1 MNIPGIDPDKLK
13 GGWKTV
19 RDLISDTV
27 GPMGV
32 LAIAAGAFVKASAG
46 AALNAQRMAE
56 ALKASDGA
64 ERLKQQ
70 FEQLLGSASAAKRQ
84 VEMLAKVASGSAFT
98 FDSLADASKNLQV
111 LTNGA
116 LNSEKALKKV
126 QDVAA
131 ATGAPVDTMATAV
144 ADLYSAL
151 KSGDGVEAASGQ
163 LKNMGA
169 ISQETAQRLESLS
182 ASGVGLAT
190 TWQVVEA
197 DLNKANGAA
206 SALGGTIAGLQQQ
219 LANIQQGSDT
229 KIGEMFAEGEKAGYR
244 AAIGFKKFTSAVEE
258 ANAGPWS
265 ALFGAINSIKEAV
278 GGMLGA
284 FAETGAV
291 KTIFQALGVAAIAIL
306 GGINI
311 SIIALIVQ
319 LGKFTAKLLVT
330 RTAVA
335 ALSATAKGFAALWS
349 GATIGLT
356 AFVAVLATMIALGG
370 RAASSVKELKD
381 QIKEFNAESNKGTA
395 KATGMVA
402 TASSP
407 EERDA
412 AEKYLEEQITNTRS
426 GIEQGK
432 KDLTQ
437 AREDKQSL
445 DPFRRKAGGIN
456 EVQAEGMIQQGEM
469 TLQGLIGLQ
478 EILNQRARDGG
489 ITAFDQKRLEMAQRR
504 AELEKEI
511 AERAR
516 ERVQASAT
524 PENAAKM
531 AATQKEKAE
540 KELKYA
546 EEATKNRKEDDKG
559 LDKASKEFQ
568 KSKQERDSG
577 SEEYNAAVAR
587 NKELEKNKE
596 GRGVFG
602 TGVKDIDVTDSRHS
616 GNKEYLANKEIIAKG
631 VGKVGEGLDYS
642 PLDAAV
648 KNSVSESG
656 KLQAEM
662 AKREAMKQERA
673 DAIEKGDSVR
683 RGKVEAEMTALVN
696 PLTGKSEF
704 EKDEKMQGLQDE
716 LAIAQ
721 ADVSAGRGG
730 QDKVDDLRGQIG
742 QYASESMGGSGQRL
756 QTDLK
761 TAKDREDTV
770 VKTANLENANIT
782 DQQAKEAV
790 AADQA
795 ATEAGQR
802 KLNIQ
807 KQLNALSGMEGGEGK
822 AAEAEL
828 GPEIEQL
835 KKKLAATEALEAA
848 ERAYAEAQKS
858 GNQGKIKEAETN
870 LNQRRVD
877 AMGAGFKDGD
887 TSKSVNQELAGVNQ
901 ILKLRQQE
909 AAITEAAAK
918 RRRDDL
924 MNEIKSTN
932 MINQIRLARTNTE
945 MGDKGNDQG
954 GYQAVQGVLGK
965 TERDVERDDLKR
977 QGGDLEKARA
987 AAQERDA
994 AIKAMDGAT
1003 SDEER
1008 ERLSDVVAKKKEEMA
1023 SLGVDEGASVR
1034 SISTKISQNKQEQET
1049 MNVEDVINR
1058 KSVQDDVKMALAR
1071 TKEDYGVTREER
1083 EQGRQERKDLED
1095 VDTKKKLKEEYEGKG
1110 LSGGADGEAE
1120 KMAELETKR
1129 QRLLADDAEAG
1140 TARIDSLTAVG
1151 GGATGSV
1158 GPMKNTQEE
1167 IKDIS
1172 KEMSEILKRME
1183 ERTARMENLAS
1194 QYQPDSP
1201 GM

>member
-1 MNIPGIDPDKLK
+1 MIA
-13 GGWKTV
+13 
-19 RDLISDTV
+19 DTV
-27 GPMGV
+27 GPMGA

-64 ERLKQQ
+64 ERLRQQ
-70 FEQLLGSASAAKRQ
+70 FEQILGSAAAAKRQ
-84 VEMLAKVASGSAFT
+84 VEMLAKVASGSAFS

-144 ADLYSAL
+144 ADLYNAL
-151 KSGDGVEAASGQ
+151 KTGDGVEAASGQ

-169 ISQETAQRLESLS
+169 ISDETAQKLRSLN

-197 DLNKANGAA
+197 DLNRANGAA

-244 AAIGFKKFTSAVEE
+244 AAIGFKKFTAAVEE

-311 SIIALIVQ
+311 TIVALIVQ
-319 LGKFTAKLLVT
+319 LGKLTAKLLVT

-335 ALSATAKGFAALWS
+335 ALSAAAKGFAALWS

-356 AFVAVLATMIALGG
+356 AFVAVLGTMIALGG
-370 RAASSVKELKD
+370 RAASSVKELKG
-381 QIKEFNAESNKGTA
+381 QIKEFNAESNKGTG
-395 KATGMVA
+395 KARGMVM

-412 AEKYLEEQITNTRS
+412 AEKYLEEQIANTRS

-437 AREDKQSL
+437 AREDKRSL

-456 EVQAEGMIQQGEM
+456 EVQAEGAIQQGEIA
-469 TLQGLIGLQ
+469 LQGLIGLQ
-478 EILNQRARDGG
+478 EVLNQRARDGG
-489 ITAFDQKRLEMAQRR
+489 IAAFDQKRLEVAQKR
-504 AELEKEI
+504 ADLEKDI

-516 ERVQASAT
+516 ERIQASAT

-531 AATQKEKAE
+531 AAAQKAKAE
-540 KELKYA
+540 EELKYA
-546 EEATKNRKEDDKG
+546 EEATKNRKEDDKM
-559 LDKASKEFQ
+559 LDKASKDFQ
-568 KSKQERDSG
+568 KSKQER
-577 SEEYNAAVAR
+577 
-587 NKELEKNKE
+587 
-596 GRGVFG
+596 
-602 TGVKDIDVTDSRHS
+602 
-616 GNKEYLANKEIIAKG
+616 
-631 VGKVGEGLDYS
+631 LDYS
-642 PLDAAV
+642 PLEEAGR
-648 KNSVSESG
+648 NSVSESG

-662 AKREAMKQERA
+662 AKREAMKQELA
-673 DAIEKGDSVR
+673 DAIDKGDSVR
-683 RGKVEAEMTALVN
+683 RGKVEAEIMSLKN
-696 PLTGKSEF
+696 PLTG
-704 EKDEKMQGLQDE
+704 
-716 LAIAQ
+716 
-721 ADVSAGRGG
+721 
-730 QDKVDDLRGQIG
+730 
-742 QYASESMGGSGQRL
+742 ASEEYDANDPAKALGTGMQRL
-756 QTDLK
+756 KFDLQAATEK
-761 TAKDREDTV
+761 EDEIAKR
-770 VKTANLENANIT
+770 AGLENATIG
-782 DQQAKEAV
+782 DQQAQEAQ

-807 KQLNALSGMEGGEGK
+807 KQLAALQGMEGGDGK

-828 GPEIEQL
+828 EPEIAQL
-835 KKKLAATEALEAA
+835 KKKQEAVKAL
-848 ERAYAEAQKS
+848 
-858 GNQGKIKEAETN
+858 KEAEDAYN
-870 LNQRRVD
+870 AARQSGDKGKIAEAEANYNQRRTD
-877 AMGAGFKDGD
+877 AFGAGMKVGD
-887 TSKSVNQELAGVNQ
+887 TPESVNQEVQATQN
-901 ILKLRQQE
+901 ILNIRQQQ
-909 AAITEAAAK
+909 AAIEQAAAQ

-924 MNEIKSTN
+924 MNEMKMT
-932 MINQIRLARTNTE
+932 NQITQLRLARTETK
-945 MGDKGNDQG
+945 MGENNDRD
-954 GYQAVQGVLGK
+954 K
-965 TERDVERDDLKR
+965 TERDVKLDDLKR
-977 QGGDLEKARA
+977 KQGDLEKAGA
-987 AAQERDA
+987 VLAERDA
-994 AIKAMDGAT
+994 AIKAGDGKMAMD
-1003 SDEER
+1003 
-1008 ERLSDVVAKKKEEMA
+1008 KKKELEA
-1023 SLGVDEGASVR
+1023 LGVDGNASAEDLRTKLAQNRDEQQNVKAQQVLQR
-1034 SISTKISQNKQEQET
+1034 KGYEDDTKIA
-1049 MNVEDVINR
+1049 I
-1058 KSVQDDVKMALAR
+1058 AR

-1083 EQGRQERKDLED
+1083 ESGRNERRAAEDEKMKKSLKEDYENNQGMDSDEAENMADLE
-1095 VDTKKKLKEEYEGKG
+1095 TRK
-1110 LSGGADGEAE
+1110 
-1120 KMAELETKR
+1120 
-1129 QRLLADDAEAG
+1129 QRLLADDVEAG
-1140 TARIDSLTAVG
+1140 TPRVDSLTAIG

-1158 GPMKNTQEE
+1158 GPVKDVQQEIKQINEEMKNLLQEI
-1167 IKDIS
+1167 IKRTD
-1172 KEMSEILKRME
+1172 EQMSMVQ
-1183 ERTARMENLAS
+1183 

-1201 GM
+1201 G